1 MDTLIIC
8 LLLPL
13 FLGLA
18 FLVYESNINIY
29 NCKTYRVGFHFHR
42 CTAQCPVRVSALTL
56 ASTGTW
62 SRQYSYTDTDTDQ
75 GSQSHTSHP
84 TVGLEIINTTPFFN
98 EWLPIFLLCFEN
110 KNLVFCM
117 QYIKVFKVSEFLSLK
132 YINKYMQSMPE
143 TMLVFLRQIVGESM
157 WTFFFFFFF
166 LTQTLTRTRS
176 LLH

>member
-1 MDTLIIC
+1 M
-8 LLLPL
+8 
-13 FLGLA
+13 
-18 FLVYESNINIY
+18 
-29 NCKTYRVGFHFHR
+29 GFHFHR

-98 EWLPIFLLCFEN
+98 EWLLIFLLCFEN